1 MPKFVQRHQSQLYL
15 LPPDLRD
22 WLPED
27 DLAHFVVEAVE
38 RVPLERFEVN
48 ERGTGS
54 AQYHPRMMLA
64 LLVYCYANG
73 IFGSRRIERATY
85 RDIGVRYVAANCH
98 PDHDTICTF
107 RRSNFDAV
115 AAAFLQVLLL
125 AKELKLLRV
134 GTVSVDGTK
143 VDANA
148 NKRNSIRYDRAGA
161 LREQLRGAIEGLL
174 DQAEHADTDDAPD
187 PQGLP
192 EELSRRDKLRAKLDR
207 ACAELERRAQARADS
222 ERAEYERKVAARE
235 RRTGSR
241 KGSAHSSRRRK
252 RRRRRRRST

>member
-38 RVPLERFEVN
+38 RVPLERFQVN

-85 RDIGVRYVAANCH
+85 RGHWRSVRGGELSPGPRHDLHVPAQQLRCGSGGVPAGTAAGEG
-98 PDHDTICTF
+98 
-107 RRSNFDAV
+107 
-115 AAAFLQVLLL
+115 AAA
-125 AKELKLLRV
+125 AACW
-134 GTVSVDGTK
+134 DG
-143 VDANA
+143 
-148 NKRNSIRYDRAGA
+148 
-161 LREQLRGAIEGLL
+161 ERGRDEG
-174 DQAEHADTDDAPD
+174 
-187 PQGLP
+187 G
-192 EELSRRDKLRAKLDR
+192 
-207 ACAELERRAQARADS
+207 
-222 ERAEYERKVAARE
+222 RE
-235 RRTGSR
+235 RE
-241 KGSAHSSRRRK
+241 
-252 RRRRRRRST
+252 